1 MPDRDLS
8 RQLCELKNERKLGP
22 LPIISVIFMLLKN
35 SYDYDLYDLIIV
47 KNLASFNGQ
56 KIKSLKARLKFT
68 GINLWYDGSLW

>member
-35 SYDYDLYDLIIV
+35 FYDLYDLIRID
-47 KNLASFNGQ
+47 L
-56 KIKSLKARLKFT
+56 
-68 GINLWYDGSLW
+68 YDLNRID

>member
-35 SYDYDLYDLIIV
+35 FYDYDLYDLIRID
-47 KNLASFNGQ
+47 L
-56 KIKSLKARLKFT
+56 
-68 GINLWYDGSLW
+68 YDLIRID